1 MKLLADAI
9 CLALKGPTA
18 EKEGFWDRDSTE
30 IWRFVELLAN
40 GKPPTAVPVEALP
53 NSIAE
58 LEPSE
63 NRINLKHACKERA
76 RNFAAEENWAEYN
89 SMTSGECTGCHAK
102 LKFAHV
108 FLVTSCHLYC
118 KDCYKSLPDH
128 DGIITGSQGKICQKC
143 KKEITNAA
151 NFHPPEAF
159 FLAEALSTSFMCPGS
174 KRKRATIGKVST
186 KKAPKTEG
194 TINQNERINA
204 STGLKGSPIE
214 DWIPFLREYHIGAN
228 WLGSKMTAVRDI
240 VRQWL
245 QEDKDN
251 KIAIFTHFVDSQRIL
266 EMVCE
271 EEKWHYAK
279 VIILKDTVIAFV
291 QC

>member
-1 MKLLADAI
+1 MKPLVNAI
-9 CLALKGPTA
+9 GLALKGPTA

-30 IWRFVELLAN
+30 IWLFVELLAS
-40 GKPPTAVPVEALP
+40 GKPPTTVSLEAFS

-76 RNFAAEENWAEYN
+76 RNFAAEGNWAEYD
-89 SMTSGECTGCHAK
+89 SITSGECTGCHAK
-102 LKFAHV
+102 LKFAQE

-118 KDCYKSLPDH
+118 KDCYKGLPGH
-128 DGIITGSQGKICQKC
+128 DGITGSQGKICQMC

-151 NFHPPEAF
+151 NFHPSEAF
-159 FLAEALSTSFMCPGS
+159 LPAGAPSTSFMCPGK
-174 KRKRATIGKVST
+174 KRKRATTSKVST
-186 KKAPKTEG
+186 KKATKTEG
-194 TINQNERINA
+194 IINQNERIDA
-204 STGLKGSPIE
+204 STGLERSPIE
-214 DWIPFLREYHIGAN
+214 DWIPLLREYHIGAN

-245 QEDKDN
+245 QEDRDN

-266 EMVCE
+266 EMICE

-279 VIILKDTVIAFV
+279 VIILRDTVIAFV

>member
-1 MKLLADAI
+1 MKPLVDAI
-9 CLALKGPTA
+9 CLALKGPAA

-30 IWRFVELLAN
+30 IWRFVELLAS
-40 GKPPTAVPVEALP
+40 GKSPTAVSLEALP
-53 NSIAE
+53 NIIAE
-58 LEPSE
+58 LEPPE

-76 RNFAAEENWAEYN
+76 RNFAAEENWAEYD
-89 SMTSGECTGCHAK
+89 SITSGECTGCHAK
-102 LKFAHV
+102 LKLAQV

-118 KDCYKSLPDH
+118 KDCYKSLPGH
-128 DGIITGSQGKICQKC
+128 DGITGSQGKICQKC

-159 FLAEALSTSFMCPGS
+159 LLAEAPSTSFMYPGN
-174 KRKRATIGKVST
+174 KRKRATTGKVST
-186 KKAPKTEG
+186 KKAPKTKG
-194 TINQNERINA
+194 AINQNERIDA
-204 STGLKGSPIE
+204 SIGLKGSPIE
-214 DWIPFLREYHIGAN
+214 DWIPFLREYHIGTN

-245 QEDKDN
+245 REDKDN

-271 EEKWHYAK
+271 EENWHYAK
-279 VIILKDTVIAFV
+279 VIILRDTVIAFF